1 MLAAKPTPKSLIEIF
16 SFIISATGYIAP
28 VKAQKKGKKKEEIL
42 NDEDTLTKNA
52 RFVNQ
57 L

>member
-52 RFVNQ
+52 RFVN
-57 L
+57 